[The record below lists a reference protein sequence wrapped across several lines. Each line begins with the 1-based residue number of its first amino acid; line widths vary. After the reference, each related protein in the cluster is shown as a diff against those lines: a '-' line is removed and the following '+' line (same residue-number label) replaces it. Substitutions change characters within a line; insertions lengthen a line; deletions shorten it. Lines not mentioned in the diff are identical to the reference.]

1 MPASLFSAQETSR
14 VAPQVFPGL
23 RELVDLPAFRGLL
36 VLLVLLGLTASR
48 GPRGLKVT
56 KVLRDLLDVKATKDL
71 QDLRVLV
78 VSKVLNTLHGQV
90 KPLAEG
96 LEKLLSKLAKYELI
110 RLGRIP
116 ASLPIS
122 TIFKR
127 IQKSYSTLVGR
138 TPSNGEEGEEI
149 LVIERFLHLRHILR
163 RFLAGRISN
172 IQTIFA
178 TEMPANNSL
187 KVFYFVT

>member
-14 VAPQVFPGL
+14 VAPQVLPGL
-23 RELVDLPAFRGLL
+23 RELVDLPASRGLL

-71 QDLRVLV
+71 KDLRVLV
-78 VSKVLNTLHGQV
+78 VSRVLNTLHGQV
-90 KPLAEG
+90 KPVAEG
-96 LEKLLSKLAKYELI
+96 LEKLLSKLAKYELS
-110 RLGRIP
+110 RIP
-116 ASLPIS
+116 ASFPIS

-127 IQKSYSTLVGR
+127 IQRSYSTLVGR

-172 IQTIFA
+172 IQTILQLRCQRI
-178 TEMPANNSL
+178 T
-187 KVFYFVT
+187 V

>member
-14 VAPQVFPGL
+14 VAPQVLPGL
-23 RELVDLPAFRGLL
+23 RELVDLPASRG
-36 VLLVLLGLTASR
+36 LLVLLGLTASR

-71 QDLRVLV
+71 KDLRVLV

-90 KPLAEG
+90 KPVVEG

-122 TIFKR
+122 TIFIKR
-127 IQKSYSTLVGR
+127 IQRSYSTLVGR
-138 TPSNGEEGEEI
+138 TPSNAEEGEEI

-163 RFLAGRISN
+163 RFLSGRISN
-172 IQTIFA
+172 IQTILQLRCQRI
-178 TEMPANNSL
+178 T
-187 KVFYFVT
+187 V

>member
-14 VAPQVFPGL
+14 VDPQEKKVLPGL
-23 RELVDLPAFRGLL
+23 RELVDLPARRGLL
-36 VLLVLLGLTASR
+36 VLVGLTASR
-48 GPRGLKVT
+48 GSRGLKVT
-56 KVLRDLLDVKATKDL
+56 KVFRDLLDVKATKDL

-90 KPLAEG
+90 KPVAEG

-127 IQKSYSTLVGR
+127 IQRSYSTLVGG

-172 IQTIFA
+172 IQTILQLRCRRITIQRCF
-178 TEMPANNSL
+178 TL
-187 KVFYFVT
+187 

>member
-1 MPASLFSAQETSR
+1 MPASLFNAQETSR
-14 VAPQVFPGL
+14 VAPQVLPGL
-23 RELVDLPAFRGLL
+23 RELVDLPAPRGF
-36 VLLVLLGLTASR
+36 LVLLGLTASR
-48 GPRGLKVT
+48 GIKVTKVTKVT
-56 KVLRDLLDVKATKDL
+56 KVLRDLLDLKATKDL
-71 QDLRVLV
+71 KDLRVLV

-90 KPLAEG
+90 KPVAEG

-127 IQKSYSTLVGR
+127 IQRSYSTLVGR

-172 IQTIFA
+172 IQTILQLRCQRI
-178 TEMPANNSL
+178 T
-187 KVFYFVT
+187 V

>member
-14 VAPQVFPGL
+14 VAPQVLPGL
-23 RELVDLPAFRGLL
+23 RELVDLSASRGLL
-36 VLLVLLGLTASR
+36 VPLGLTASR

-127 IQKSYSTLVGR
+127 IQRSYSTLVGR

-172 IQTIFA
+172 IQTILQLRCQRI
-178 TEMPANNSL
+178 T
-187 KVFYFVT
+187 V

>member
-127 IQKSYSTLVGR
+127 IQRSYSTLVGR

>member
-14 VAPQVFPGL
+14 VAPQVLPGL
-23 RELVDLPAFRGLL
+23 RELVDLPASRG
-36 VLLVLLGLTASR
+36 LLVLLGLTASR

-71 QDLRVLV
+71 KDLRVLV
-78 VSKVLNTLHGQV
+78 VSKVLNTLHGQI
-90 KPLAEG
+90 KPVAEG

-127 IQKSYSTLVGR
+127 IQRSYSTLVGR

-149 LVIERFLHLRHILR
+149 LVVERFLHLRHILR

-172 IQTIFA
+172 IQTILQLRCRRI
-178 TEMPANNSL
+178 T
-187 KVFYFVT
+187 V

>member
-14 VAPQVFPGL
+14 VAPQVLPGL

-71 QDLRVLV
+71 KDLRVLV

-90 KPLAEG
+90 KPVVEG

-122 TIFKR
+122 TIFIKR
-127 IQKSYSTLVGR
+127 IQRSYSTLVGR

-172 IQTIFA
+172 IQTILQLRCQRI
-178 TEMPANNSL
+178 T
-187 KVFYFVT
+187 V

>member
-1 MPASLFSAQETSR
+1 M
-14 VAPQVFPGL
+14 
-23 RELVDLPAFRGLL
+23 DLPAFRGLL

-71 QDLRVLV
+71 KDLRVLV

-90 KPLAEG
+90 KPVVEG

-122 TIFKR
+122 TIFIKR
-127 IQKSYSTLVGR
+127 IQRSYSTLVGR
-138 TPSNGEEGEEI
+138 TPSNGEEGEEF
-149 LVIERFLHLRHILR
+149 LVIERFLQSEAHSEKV
-163 RFLAGRISN
+163 FGRAYLKHSN
-172 IQTIFA
+172 HFA

-187 KVFYFVT
+187 KVFHFVT

>member
-14 VAPQVFPGL
+14 VAPQVLPGL
-23 RELVDLPAFRGLL
+23 RELVDLPASLGLL

-56 KVLRDLLDVKATKDL
+56 KVLRDLLGVKATKDL
-71 QDLRVLV
+71 KDLRVLV

-90 KPLAEG
+90 KPVVEG

-127 IQKSYSTLVGR
+127 IQRSYSTLVGR

-172 IQTIFA
+172 IQTILQLRCQRI
-178 TEMPANNSL
+178 T
-187 KVFYFVT
+187 V

>member
-14 VAPQVFPGL
+14 VAPQVLPGL

-71 QDLRVLV
+71 KDLRVLV

-90 KPLAEG
+90 KPVAEG

-127 IQKSYSTLVGR
+127 IQRSYSTLVGR

-149 LVIERFLHLRHILR
+149 LVIERFLHLRHLLR

-172 IQTIFA
+172 IQTI
-178 TEMPANNSL
+178 L
-187 KVFYFVT
+187 

>member
-14 VAPQVFPGL
+14 VAPQVLPGL
-23 RELVDLPAFRGLL
+23 RELVDLPASRGLL

-71 QDLRVLV
+71 KDLRVLV

-90 KPLAEG
+90 KLVAEG

-127 IQKSYSTLVGR
+127 IQRSYSTLVGR

-172 IQTIFA
+172 IQTILQLRCQRI
-178 TEMPANNSL
+178 T
-187 KVFYFVT
+187 V

>member
-14 VAPQVFPGL
+14 VAHQVLPGL
-23 RELVDLPAFRGLL
+23 RELVDLPASRG
-36 VLLVLLGLTASR
+36 LLVLLGLTASR

-71 QDLRVLV
+71 KDLRVLV
-78 VSKVLNTLHGQV
+78 VSKVFNTLHGQV
-90 KPLAEG
+90 KPVAEG

-122 TIFKR
+122 TIFIKR
-127 IQKSYSTLVGR
+127 IQRSYSTLVGR
-138 TPSNGEEGEEI
+138 TPSNEDEGEEI
-149 LVIERFLHLRHILR
+149 LVIERF
-163 RFLAGRISN
+163 
-172 IQTIFA
+172 
-178 TEMPANNSL
+178 
-187 KVFYFVT
+187 

>member
-14 VAPQVFPGL
+14 VAPQVLPGL
-23 RELVDLPAFRGLL
+23 RELVDLPASRG
-36 VLLVLLGLTASR
+36 LLVLLGLTASR

-71 QDLRVLV
+71 KDLRVLV
-78 VSKVLNTLHGQV
+78 VSRVLNTLHGQV
-90 KPLAEG
+90 KPVAEG
-96 LEKLLSKLAKYELI
+96 LEKLLSKLAKYELS
-110 RLGRIP
+110 RIP
-116 ASLPIS
+116 ASFPIS

-127 IQKSYSTLVGR
+127 IQRSYSTLVGR

-172 IQTIFA
+172 IQTILQLRCQRI
-178 TEMPANNSL
+178 T
-187 KVFYFVT
+187 V

>member
-14 VAPQVFPGL
+14 VAPQVLPGL
-23 RELVDLPAFRGLL
+23 RELVDLPASRGLL

-71 QDLRVLV
+71 KDLRVLV
-78 VSKVLNTLHGQV
+78 VSKVFNTLHGQV
-90 KPLAEG
+90 KPVAEG
-96 LEKLLSKLAKYELI
+96 FEKLLSKLAKYELI

-127 IQKSYSTLVGR
+127 IQRSYSTLVGR

-172 IQTIFA
+172 IQTILQLRCQRI
-178 TEMPANNSL
+178 T
-187 KVFYFVT
+187 V